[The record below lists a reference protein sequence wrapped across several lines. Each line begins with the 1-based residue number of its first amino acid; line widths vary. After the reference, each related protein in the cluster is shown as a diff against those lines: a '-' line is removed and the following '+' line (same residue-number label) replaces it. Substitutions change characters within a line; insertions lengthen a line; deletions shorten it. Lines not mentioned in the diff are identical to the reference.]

1 MERVTGWPCRL
12 RIPASLNIRSEAMPA
27 PPECPIDIASVQR
40 VLLIEAALHSES
52 CSSTSAERRDSTLER
67 SDQTRS
73 CRRRFSLHQGLVPQ
87 QRETDLR
94 WPKMSTARL
103 NSAVLSKALD
113 IACRAGST
121 VESRVAAPMDGMS
134 KEQTERAESQVR
146 RASGTP

>member
-1 MERVTGWPCRL
+1 ML
-12 RIPASLNIRSEAMPA
+12 A

-52 CSSTSAERRDSTLER
+52 CPSTSAERRDSTLER
-67 SDQTRS
+67 SDQPRT
-73 CRRRFSLHQGLVPQ
+73 CRRRFSLHRRLVPQ

-113 IACRAGST
+113 IACRAGPT
-121 VESRVAAPMDGMS
+121 VEWKVAAPTDGAS
-134 KEQTERAESQVR
+134 KERSEGVDCESRA
-146 RASGTP
+146 ASGTS